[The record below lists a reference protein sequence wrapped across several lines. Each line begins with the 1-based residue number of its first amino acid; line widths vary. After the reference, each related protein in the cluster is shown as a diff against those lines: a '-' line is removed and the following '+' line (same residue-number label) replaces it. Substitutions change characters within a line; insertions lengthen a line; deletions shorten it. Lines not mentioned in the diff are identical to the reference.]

1 MLTRRWNCLT
11 LKTGGHDMK
20 KQKEAA
26 AKQATT
32 PETPNKYKQ
41 NFWNRKVEV
50 DLILLVLWTSTFWIL
65 TALLVIIL

>member
-1 MLTRRWNCLT
+1 MLIKQWNCLI
-11 LKTGGHDMK
+11 LIIGGINMK
-20 KQKEAA
+20 ESKRAA
-26 AKQATT
+26 TKQATT

-41 NFWNRKVEV
+41 NSWNRKVEV